1 MADPVSGS
9 LDARHAL
16 MCEPEPE
23 VELVTP
29 LPPAAPLPASQPVEA
44 PVSNSVV
51 SALVVSYRRTV
62 PAQQAPYLTLESAVQ
77 CASGGVG
84 VVLAALAGKGPVLG
98 TIIGL
103 KAGFDIGKCF
113 ADQHARA
120 SEAATELKVQQIC
133 AAEGGQITAV
143 VGDTSVCEVRGAR
156 R

>member
-1 MADPVSGS
+1 
-9 LDARHAL
+9 

-29 LPPAAPLPASQPVEA
+29 LAPAAPLPAPQPVEA

-77 CASGGVG
+77 CAGGVG
-84 VVLAALAGKGPVLG
+84 VVLAAFAGKGPALG
-98 TIIGL
+98 AIIGL

-143 VGDTSVCEVRGAR
+143 VGDTSVCEVRAAR

>member
-44 PVSNSVV
+44 PVSTSVV

-143 VGDTSVCEVRGAR
+143 VGDTSVCEVRAAR